1 MKDGELVQVAHLV
14 RDLDAALEKYWRDF
28 GMGPWDLYTYDE
40 KNLQDSIYRG
50 NPSDH
55 TYRIAV
61 CWQNGVQMEVMQPV
75 SGYSIYD
82 EFLEKHGEG
91 LHHIKLF
98 YNDCD
103 KAVREYESKGYAVI
117 QSGRVGDDVFYYLDS
132 EAKVAGA
139 VLELGNAG
147 TIPPPEARYPK
158 Q

>member
-1 MKDGELVQVAHLV
+1 MKDGDIVQVAHLV
-14 RDLDAALEKYWRDF
+14 RDLDGALERYWNDF
-28 GMGPWDLYTYDE
+28 KMGPWDIYTYDE
-40 KNLQDSIYRG
+40 KNLQDSMYRG
-50 NPSDH
+50 KPATH

-61 CWQNGVQMEVMQPV
+61 CWFGGLQMEVMQPV

-103 KAVREYESKGYAVI
+103 QAIRDYEKKGYKVI
-117 QSGRVGDDVFYYLDS
+117 QSGRVADDVFYYLET
-132 EAKVAGA
+132 EAKMAGA

-147 TIPPPEARYPK
+147 SIPPPERVYPAR
-158 Q
+158 